1 MTLATTSPRLPLT
14 GAALVT
20 LNRAPLRKSSGLF
33 GRAAGFVAQ
42 LLVLVAIVW
51 SIPFV
56 ILAIGLPVVLGVRL
70 LLWVGGMLGGS

>member
-20 LNRAPLRKSSGLF
+20 LNRAPLLKIPGLF
-33 GRAAGFVAQ
+33 GRATGFVAQ

-51 SIPFV
+51 CIPFV
-56 ILAIGLPVVLGVRL
+56 ILAVGLPVVLGVRL
-70 LLWVGGMLGGS
+70 LLWVGGALGGS